1 MSQINKPTE
10 CVYYILVGDVIH
22 HGCVMPNQVMNSQ
35 IEDMRTFTNEQEW
48 VDALLV
54 LGITLDNEII

>member
-1 MSQINKPTE
+1 MSEINKPAE
-10 CVYYILVGDVIH
+10 CIYYILVGDAVH

-35 IEDMRTFTNEQEW
+35 IEDLRTFTDEQDW

-54 LGITLDNEII
+54 LGITLGNEII